1 MDDDS
6 KKKELENEKNDDW
19 KNPSL
24 YAEAA
29 SGQKAVSHGMMGLK
43 KNVRET

>member
-19 KNPSL
+19 KKSL
-24 YAEAA
+24 FIRRGSFWSKGCF
-29 SGQKAVSHGMMGLK
+29 SG
-43 KNVRET
+43 